1 MIRKPIRQLTNDSA
15 LIMEK
20 VTYDLRWRPY
30 FFNDWVQARGC
41 ADQPP
46 PPGPSAQGIQIPSS
60 LAAASSVAIVSVAAL
75 LMDRLSSKIYRLTL
89 PSRRLHCAQRY
100 TILHCGTRHVPPPS
114 FLPPGAAMFDL
125 RFNGTVIVMVALL
138 AALAAI
144 FLAGPSDSGRRP
156 PEVDRTVPSDGTL
169 RHG

>member
-75 LMDRLSSKIYRLTL
+75 LMDRLSSKICRLTL
-89 PSRRLHCAQRY
+89 PSS
-100 TILHCGTRHVPPPS
+100 PS
-114 FLPPGAAMFDL
+114 IVHGNI
-125 RFNGTVIVMVALL
+125 RFCIAVRVT
-138 AALAAI
+138 
-144 FLAGPSDSGRRP
+144 SRRP
-156 PEVDRTVPSDGTL
+156 PSCPLVQPCSI
-169 RHG
+169 